1 MRGANPLPGGRHVP
15 GLVATVILIKVIHPL
30 GHTVERKFVAT
41 LNEMLKFRGDQAA
54 AGNKCVVY
62 HGVNPPAQEEQA
74 A

>member
-1 MRGANPLPGGRHVP
+1 
-15 GLVATVILIKVIHPL
+15 VILIKVIHPL